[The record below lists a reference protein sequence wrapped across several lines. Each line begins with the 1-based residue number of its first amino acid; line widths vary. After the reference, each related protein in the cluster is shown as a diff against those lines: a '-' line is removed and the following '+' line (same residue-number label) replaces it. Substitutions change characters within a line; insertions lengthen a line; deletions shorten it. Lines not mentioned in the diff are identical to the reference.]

1 MMPRGRREP
10 TYKTFITGE
19 LKRFDERNTGYSRA
33 DRNEITGP
41 RHGLEQ
47 GLLKNLGK
55 INPGFLHEDYALT
68 CAGRATDTLIRK
80 RVYSRLDFD
89 RRWNIPADKKLT
101 GIDPHRMSEK
111 IKKVGKWFG
120 ADLVGVAD
128 LNPLWLYSHW
138 GDHNAKLAE
147 THEVGEPV
155 ELPEGFGRVVV
166 FAIAMDYYDVQRS
179 PAVCPT
185 IDLGYSRMAFTAFHV
200 AEFIRNLGYG
210 AIPSGN
216 DMGLTIPM
224 AADAGLGEMGR
235 SGLLITEAYGAR
247 VRLSKVFTDLPLAP
261 DEPIDLGVQHFC
273 EICGKCA
280 QQCPGNALEK
290 GGRKDKAVDVSTS
303 PGMLKW
309 PVHAE
314 KCLRWWYKSG
324 TTGCTNCIRVCPYN
338 KPPGSLHNFV
348 RGILKRTSRLD
359 WVLLKGDDLMG
370 YGRQVIRDTPSD
382 RSVGGMRHSGQP

>member
-1 MMPRGRREP
+1 MTKGKREP
-10 TYKTFITGE
+10 TYKKFISGE

-41 RHGLEQ
+41 RDGLEQ
-47 GLLKNLGK
+47 GIMKNLGK
-55 INPGFLHEDYALT
+55 NNPGFLHEDYALT

-80 RVYSRLDFD
+80 KVYSRLNFD
-89 RRWNIPADKKLT
+89 RRWNIPESKKMT
-101 GIDPHRMSEK
+101 GIDPQFMSTK
-111 IKKVGKWFG
+111 MKKVGKWFG
-120 ADLVGVAD
+120 ADLVGIAE
-128 LNPLWLYSHW
+128 LNTLWLYSHW

-147 THEVGEPV
+147 SHEVGEPV
-155 ELPEGFGRVVV
+155 EIPAGFRNVVV

-179 PAVCPT
+179 PAVCPS
-185 IDLGYSRMAFTAFHV
+185 IDLGYSKMAFTAFHV

-224 AADAGLGEMGR
+224 AVDAGLGEMGR
-235 SGLLITEAYGAR
+235 SGLLITEHYGTR
-247 VRLSKVFTDLPLAP
+247 VRLSKVFTDLPLVP

-290 GGRKDKAVDVSTS
+290 GERTDKPVDVSTN

-314 KCLRWWYKSG
+314 KCLQWWYKSG

-348 RGILKRTSRLD
+348 RGILKRTSLFDRIM
-359 WVLLKGDDLMG
+359 LKGDDLMG
-370 YGRQVIRDTPSD
+370 YGKQVIRETPGD
-382 RSVGGMRHSGQP
+382 

>member
-1 MMPRGRREP
+1 MARKRPEP
-10 TYKTFITGE
+10 TYKRYITGE
-19 LKRFDERNTGYSRA
+19 LKRFDEKNTGYSRA

-55 INPGFLHEDYALT
+55 REPGFLHEDYALT

-80 RVYSRLDFD
+80 KVYSREDFD
-89 RRWNIPADKKLT
+89 RRWNIPKEAKLT
-101 GIDPHRMSEK
+101 GIDPVLMSQK

-120 ADLVGVAD
+120 ASLVGVAQ

-155 ELPEGFGRVVV
+155 VLPEGFKYAVVLT
-166 FAIAMDYYDVQRS
+166 IEMDYYDMQRS

-185 IDLGYSRMAFTAFHV
+185 IDLGYSKMAFTAFHV

-224 AADAGLGEMGR
+224 AVDAGLGEMGR
-235 SGLLITEAYGAR
+235 NGLLITEKFGPR
-247 VRLSKVFTDLPLAP
+247 VRLSKVFTDLPLAT
-261 DEPIDLGVQHFC
+261 DAPIDLGVQHFC

-280 QQCPGNALEK
+280 QQCPGNALLK
-290 GGRKDKAVDVSTS
+290 GERTDQAIDQSTN

-314 KCLRWWYKSG
+314 KCLKWWYKSG
-324 TTGCTNCIRVCPYN
+324 TTGCSNCIRVCPFN
-338 KPPGSLHNFV
+338 KPRGSLHNFV
-348 RGILKRTSRLD
+348 RAILQRTSLFDRIM
-359 WVLLKGDDLMG
+359 LKGDELMG
-370 YGRQVIRDTPSD
+370 YGKQVIHDAPSEK
-382 RSVGGMRHSGQP
+382 SVGRIR